1 MLASFLFWIYKQF
14 YDDDVNN
21 GNTAIAKL
29 AEVYKNDVCCMDVA
43 SEYRSFKLVYKDI
56 FPVYN
61 DGLNLKACEILTFLI
76 ANDMHVVFP
85 NVSTLYKLFM
95 TLPVSRATAERSFS
109 RLKLI
114 KSYLRSTMSESRFT
128 NLALLSIER
137 ELTNNLD
144 FDSVVDTQYEEQ
156 TKMAINPTNNQHMQS
171 FYYYVCCI
179 L

>member
-1 MLASFLFWIYKQF
+1 
-14 YDDDVNN
+14 
-21 GNTAIAKL
+21 
-29 AEVYKNDVCCMDVA
+29 VCCTDIA

-61 DGLNLKACEILTFLI
+61 DGLKACEILAFLI
-76 ANDMHVVFP
+76 ANDMHDVFP

-95 TLPVSRATAERSFS
+95 TLPVSSATAERSFS

-114 KSYLRSTMSESRFT
+114 KSYLRSTMSESRLT

-137 ELTNNLD
+137 ELSYDVD
-144 FDSVVDTQYEEQ
+144 FDCVVDTFSNM
-156 TKMAINPTNNQHMQS
+156 KKRRKR
-171 FYYYVCCI
+171 

>member
-1 MLASFLFWIYKQF
+1 
-14 YDDDVNN
+14 
-21 GNTAIAKL
+21 
-29 AEVYKNDVCCMDVA
+29 
-43 SEYRSFKLVYKDI
+43 
-56 FPVYN
+56 
-61 DGLNLKACEILTFLI
+61 
-76 ANDMHVVFP
+76 MHVVFP

>member
-1 MLASFLFWIYKQF
+1 MLASCLFWIYKQF
-14 YDDDVNN
+14 YDDDVNS
-21 GNTAIAKL
+21 GKTAIAKL
-29 AEVYKNDVCCMDVA
+29 AEVYKNDVCCTDGA

-56 FPVYN
+56 FPLYN
-61 DGLNLKACEILTFLI
+61 VGLDLKACEILTFLI

-85 NVSTLYKLFM
+85 NVSTIYNLFM
-95 TLPVSRATAERSFS
+95 KLPVSSATAERSFS

-137 ELTNNLD
+137 ELANDLD
-144 FDSVVDTQYEEQ
+144 FDCVIDTFSNL
-156 TKMAINPTNNQHMQS
+156 KNRRKR
-171 FYYYVCCI
+171 